1 MYSNDRQ
8 CNVYLLCT
16 SCWWKVLEKST
27 VSWFW
32 SAGGRCGKNR
42 RQVAFEK
49 GNKTIHHYSTLKNEI
64 IKKIYFII
72 FYFFHTRSVFSARQ
86 DLVSHGYQS
95 TVTINRTHG

>member
-32 SAGGRCGKNR
+32 SAGGRCRKNR
-42 RQVAFEK
+42 RQVGFGVPVEGVVK
-49 GNKTIHHYSTLKNEI
+49 IDGKLVLKKETRP
-64 IKKIYFII
+64 FII
-72 FYFFHTRSVFSARQ
+72 T
-86 DLVSHGYQS
+86 LPLKMK
-95 TVTINRTHG
+95 